1 MHALNRHKMNTVK
14 STKRNEHTQSWL
26 NIVTCSGIR
35 GKEKGKRHRGERGER
50 TEDGKE
56 LKMGEAWM
64 GKAWSRWEK
73 KGTGRDEQGGVHM
86 NKQVG

>member
-1 MHALNRHKMNTVK
+1 MNTVK

-50 TEDGKE
+50 TEDGRG
-56 LKMGEAWM
+56 MD
-64 GKAWSRWEK
+64 GKGAE
-73 KGTGRDEQGGVHM
+73 
-86 NKQVG
+86 QVGKERNGKG